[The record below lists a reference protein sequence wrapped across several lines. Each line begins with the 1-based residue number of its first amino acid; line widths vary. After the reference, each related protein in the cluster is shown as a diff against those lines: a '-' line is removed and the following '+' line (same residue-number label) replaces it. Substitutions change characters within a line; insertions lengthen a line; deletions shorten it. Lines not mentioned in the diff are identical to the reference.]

1 MRHGVAGI
9 PRLALVVLALTA
21 CSSAPPPVEALTL
34 RVNSNIELI
43 NESKWEEAYEY
54 LSPRLREACTK
65 DDYVALMGM
74 TFSLIRTISDLK
86 QKGPQSIIGHTVRSV
101 EVEGDIGRVSH
112 RMFNYLPHV
121 NTLQILEEG
130 GDDENWI
137 HLDGQWGW
145 DSQNWVRV
153 DGEWWYE
160 NDNSSLAQGCKIG
173 DEWEWDE
180 NEERWMIRS
189 G

>member
-1 MRHGVAGI
+1 
-9 PRLALVVLALTA
+9 TA

-65 DDYVALMGM
+65 DDYVALMDM
-74 TFSLIRTISDLK
+74 TFSLIRSISDLK
-86 QKGPQSIIGHTVRSV
+86 QKGAQSIISTTNRNV
-101 EVEGDIGRVSH
+101 EVEGDVGRVSH
-112 RMFNYLPHV
+112 RMWNYSGTFHTYVPDD
-121 NTLQILEEG
+121 G

-160 NDNSSLAQGCKIG
+160 NDNSSLAQGCKI

-180 NEERWMIRS
+180 NEERWMIR
-189 G
+189 